1 MGELL
6 KRLAGRRIVQTAA
19 VYAGG
24 AWLLLEATAFFV
36 DNYALSTRILDVAV
50 LLIVLGLPAALIISW
65 YHGEKGRQQVARAEK
80 SLLLTLAV
88 LAAIG
93 TYRITFGGE
102 AETVDPGR
110 ASAGA
115 PTGAVAPAEDLGELS
130 VAVLPFVNSTGQD
143 SLDWLGPGMS
153 DMLTSSLVRTGQ
165 LRVVS
170 PQRLFELLRQAGRE
184 ETERIPDDV
193 AMDIVSRSGARRM
206 VRGSILGQPGD
217 LAVDA
222 QLIDLRDGT
231 VVAAERVRGDD
242 VFELSD
248 SVAIRLS
255 GHVVAVG
262 ALSGGPGE
270 RERVAVRPGDHPR
283 PPIALVG
290 DMEKLRE
297 FQVGIRSTWDSLGK
311 DSIGARYHLVD
322 LLEQMPGR
330 EQEARKALEEILR
343 IDSTQAKAW
352 VRLARVSA
360 RQGDEAAAE
369 NALEKFGEVVAD
381 PARVA
386 LEQGRVLE
394 SMGRVDD
401 ARAAYRQALREQPD
415 ATHVMDRLA
424 GTWLRAG
431 DPAGARRAVE
441 PWTSSGNAPAR
452 AEALLLT
459 GDAWAWEGR
468 FDRALASYEEAQAIG
483 ESESRPDIRADALE
497 AEISIRWV
505 QDTTWGGS
513 RLGRYR
519 SIWTLLELGR
529 LEEARNLVDAA
540 ERVLVDEADRLLPV
554 DYHVIL
560 YAGGRVREA
569 LGRSG
574 AAVGAYEELVGRWG
588 DALESV
594 PRLADAPE
602 RLRRLRG

>member
-1 MGELL
+1 MGELFR
-6 KRLAGRRIVQTAA
+6 RLAARRIVQTAA

-36 DNYALSTRILDVAV
+36 DNYALSPRILDVAV
-50 LLIVLGLPAALIISW
+50 LLVVLGFPAALIISW
-65 YHGEKGRQQVARAEK
+65 FHGEQGRQQLARSEV

-93 TYRITFGGE
+93 TYRISVGGE
-102 AETVDPGR
+102 TEAGR
-110 ASAGA
+110 TARTPAGS
-115 PTGAVAPAEDLGELS
+115 VAPEDLGELS

-170 PQRLFELLRQAGRE
+170 PQRLFELLRQEGRE

-193 AMDIVSRSGARRM
+193 AMDIASRSGARRM

-231 VVAAERVRGDD
+231 VVAAERLRGDD
-242 VFELSD
+242 VFALSD
-248 SVAIRLS
+248 SVAGRLS
-255 GHVVAVG
+255 THVAAAVG
-262 ALSGGPGE
+262 PRGPAAGGDERLARGPGPSSGE
-270 RERVAVRPGDHPR
+270 PPR

-297 FQVGIRSTWDSLGK
+297 FQVGIRRTWDSLAK
-311 DSIGARYHLVD
+311 DSIGARYHLVE

-330 EQEARKALEEILR
+330 EQEARRALEEIVRL
-343 IDSTQAKAW
+343 DPGQAKAW
-352 VRLARVSA
+352 SRLARVA
-360 RQGDEAAAE
+360 VMQGDEVAADSALKVFAE
-369 NALEKFGEVVAD
+369 VAGD
-381 PARVA
+381 PVRVA
-386 LEQGRVLE
+386 TERGRVYE
-394 SMGRVDD
+394 SMGRVSE
-401 ARAAYRQALREQPD
+401 ARAAYREALRSEPG
-415 ATHVMDRLA
+415 ATRIMDRLA

-431 DPAGARRAVE
+431 DPAGARAAVE
-441 PWTSSGNAPAR
+441 PWLASDNAAAR

-459 GDAWAWEGR
+459 GDAWAWEGL
-468 FDRALASYEEAQAIG
+468 FDRALAAYEEAETIG
-483 ESESRPDIRADALE
+483 DREGRADIRADALE
-497 AEISIRWV
+497 AGLSIRWV

-540 ERVLVDEADRLLPV
+540 ERVQVDEADRLLPV
-554 DYHVIL
+554 DYHVLL
-560 YAGGRVREA
+560 YATGRVYED
-569 LGRSG
+569 LGRKG
-574 AAVGAYEELVGRWG
+574 TAVDAYERLVRNWNTTL
-588 DALESV
+588 ASV
-594 PRLADAPE
+594 PRLRDAPE